1 MKKSIYYWSPCLNP
15 VGTVKSTINSAIALK
30 RYGGQNYEVYLI
42 NACGE
47 WNKYEDILIKNNVKT
62 FNFGF
67 NYFNFLPKEGFLQ
80 SRFSYLFI
88 FLFSLIPFIKLIKSQ
103 KPDFVIAHLITSLP
117 LLVMRLFNFQ
127 TQFILR
133 ISGMPR
139 LNFIRKNF
147 WKFISKKIFF
157 ITCPTIELED
167 KLKKIN
173 LFPKEKLSFLPDAI
187 INFDNFIKKKNENL
201 QNFEVFE
208 KDRII
213 VSAGRLTKQK
223 NFSYLISEFASFCE
237 KNNQFKLI
245 ILGDGEL
252 KADLEKKIYELNLQR
267 KVFLLGFKKNV
278 FNIFKKAEVFVMSSL
293 WEDPGF
299 VMIEASMSN
308 LFIISSDCPHGPK
321 EFLNYGENGIL
332 FKNNIPGE
340 LSKSLFEY
348 TQIGDTRKKKLR
360 AKRNVSKYTKFR
372 HFMKLNK
379 ILSEFK

>member
-30 RYGGQNYEVYLI
+30 RYGGQNYDVYLI

-47 WNKYEDILIKNNVKT
+47 WNEFKDILLKNNVKI
-62 FNFGF
+62 FSFGF
-67 NYFNFLPKEGFLQ
+67 NYFRFLPKEGFLQ

-88 FLFSLIPFIKLIKSQ
+88 FLISFIPFVKLIKSH

-117 LLVMRLFNFQ
+117 LSIMRLFNFQ

-139 LNFIRKNF
+139 LNFVRKNF
-147 WKFISKKIFF
+147 WKFISKKIFI

-173 LFPKEKLSFLPDAI
+173 LFPKEKLFFLPDAI
-187 INFDNFIKKKNENL
+187 INFDNFIQKKNENL
-201 QNFEVFE
+201 KNFENFE
-208 KDRII
+208 KERII
-213 VSAGRLTKQK
+213 ISAGRLTKQK
-223 NFSYLISEFASFCE
+223 NFSYLISEFSSFCE
-237 KNNQFKLI
+237 KNDQFKLI

-252 KADLEKKIYELNLQR
+252 KSDLEKKIYELNLQK

-299 VMIEASMSN
+299 VMIEASLSN

-332 FKNNIPGE
+332 FKNNVRGE
-340 LSKSLFEY
+340 LNKSLFEY
-348 TQIGDTRKKKLR
+348 TQISDIRKKKIK

>member
-1 MKKSIYYWSPCLNP
+1 
-15 VGTVKSTINSAIALK
+15 
-30 RYGGQNYEVYLI
+30 
-42 NACGE
+42 
-47 WNKYEDILIKNNVKT
+47 
-62 FNFGF
+62 
-67 NYFNFLPKEGFLQ
+67 
-80 SRFSYLFI
+80 
-88 FLFSLIPFIKLIKSQ
+88 
-103 KPDFVIAHLITSLP
+103 
-117 LLVMRLFNFQ
+117 
-127 TQFILR
+127 
-133 ISGMPR
+133 MPR

-252 KADLEKKIYELNLQR
+252 KADLEKKIY
-267 KVFLLGFKKNV
+267 
-278 FNIFKKAEVFVMSSL
+278 
-293 WEDPGF
+293 
-299 VMIEASMSN
+299 
-308 LFIISSDCPHGPK
+308 
-321 EFLNYGENGIL
+321 
-332 FKNNIPGE
+332 
-340 LSKSLFEY
+340 
-348 TQIGDTRKKKLR
+348 
-360 AKRNVSKYTKFR
+360 
-372 HFMKLNK
+372 
-379 ILSEFK
+379 